1 VFDVD
6 AKHVSFDTTSVS
18 VQGEYDLYDTEKHGH
33 PFKITYGHSK
43 NYRLDL
49 KQFMI
54 SLLCVDRTVPI
65 FGRTE
70 DGNGSDKTIN
80 KPFFQIF
87 PDTWPTK
94 GLNRG
99 PSSTLPIRHGNGK
112 EFIYDR
118 RSYPFYQQAS
128 GNL

>member
-6 AKHVSFDTTSVS
+6 AKHVNFDTTSVS

-80 KPFFQIF
+80 NTILSNISRYMADQ
-87 PDTWPTK
+87 
-94 GLNRG
+94 GLEPG
-99 PSSTLPIRHGNGK
+99 T
-112 EFIYDR
+112 FIYIAD
-118 RSYPFYQQAS
+118 SAW
-128 GNL
+128 